1 MPAPRRYGA
10 IEGRTASVIYLHIGR
25 NKAGSTT
32 LQDFFLKNIAE
43 LERHGIHYAL
53 YGHLKDSVPGV
64 PGFDRQDA
72 IASYA
77 RTYPERSLLI
87 SHEWMLQWDAIHA
100 EIMAAA
106 LRGLPVKIIVHM
118 RPYPSWICSNYAQDV
133 RIGESSEHFD
143 DYFESFRPKLSMWPD
158 LRRWGE
164 LFGWDNVIVRLI
176 DARNT
181 PWRSL
186 TGDFLEILGLDA
198 GLGSAVPPSNQSP
211 SWAITEFLRAMS
223 QLKAGPATTEALQKL
238 LQKFLD
244 ANPLIGR
251 DVQYLTPA
259 QGRQVAEIY
268 AEDIARINDFA
279 NARLDPE
286 PLAALPDRPF
296 LPAFRQLPPV
306 ILRDFADRAGAR
318 DFMSVHPEATAA
330 LQGLGLLRRPFGEGM
345 RGMAAAVRR
354 RYGFT
359 TGI

>member
-1 MPAPRRYGA
+1 
-10 IEGRTASVIYLHIGR
+10 VIYLHIGR

-198 GLGSAVPPSNQSP
+198 GLGSAVPPSNQS
-211 SWAITEFLRAMS
+211 AKLGDYRI
-223 QLKAGPATTEALQKL
+223 PA
-238 LQKFLD
+238 
-244 ANPLIGR
+244 R
-251 DVQYLTPA
+251 DVTA
-259 QGRQVAEIY
+259 KSRTGHDRGAAEAIAEI
-268 AEDIARINDFA
+268 
-279 NARLDPE
+279 PGCK
-286 PLAALPDRPF
+286 P
-296 LPAFRQLPPV
+296 
-306 ILRDFADRAGAR
+306 ADRARCSVSHAGAGAAGR
-318 DFMSVHPEATAA
+318 GNLCGRYRQNQRFCECSARPGTASRPA
-330 LQGLGLLRRPFGEGM
+330 RPPVSAGIQAIAAGYSAGFRGPRRRQGFHVGSSRSDRRVA
-345 RGMAAAVRR
+345 RARAAAAAFR
-354 RYGFT
+354 
-359 TGI
+359 